1 MNLENVDIRA
11 QTFNAAF
18 DSIKDVFSGEANK
31 VDIVAVIDSMSG
43 CIQRAA

>member
-18 DSIKDVFSGEANK
+18 DSIRDMFSGETNK